1 MNLKFGKKEFL
12 EQPKQNVID
21 VHSHECLVN
30 KIVFLNN
37 LKHNYLQSLFFLR
50 KKIPCEMCFKIGMYS
65 YENLYGLFIQKQSFS
80 CPSFFGQTNERGTLA
95 TTLDV

>member
-1 MNLKFGKKEFL
+1 MNLRFGKKEFL

-21 VHSHECLVN
+21 VHSHECLDN
-30 KIVFLNN
+30 NIVFLNN

-65 YENLYGLFIQKQSFS
+65 YENLYGLFIQNSHS
-80 CPSFFGQTNERGTLA
+80 PVHVFFGQTNERGTLA
-95 TTLDV
+95 ITLDV